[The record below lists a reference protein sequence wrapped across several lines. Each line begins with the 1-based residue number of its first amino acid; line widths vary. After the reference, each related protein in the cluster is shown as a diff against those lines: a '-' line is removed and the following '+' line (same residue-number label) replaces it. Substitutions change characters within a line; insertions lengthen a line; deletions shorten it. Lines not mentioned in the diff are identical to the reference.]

1 MLEFHDC
8 SAILLEMH
16 TPFSAN
22 PQFWGWSAVALRP
35 LRRARLASSP
45 YGGAK

>member
-1 MLEFHDC
+1 
-8 SAILLEMH
+8 MH

-22 PQFWGWSAVALRP
+22 PQLRGLSAVALRH
-35 LRRARLASSP
+35 LRLAALTSLL